1 MKMDKRK
8 LHNELTKA
16 LTPEFATVCMGTTN
30 GIRWCKN
37 DPQMI
42 DYDYLDAMKASLADN
57 DDIFISDFTNQSAR
71 VVMKVDD
78 FYVVFNLGDA
88 FSVIENASPSFRNTL
103 NQSGQTKV
111 VQYYSAI
118 NQAYVE
124 AMKP

>member
-1 MKMDKRK
+1 MNKRK
-8 LHNELTKA
+8 LHNELVKA
-16 LTPEFATVCMGTTN
+16 LAPDFATVCMGTTN
-30 GIRWCKN
+30 GIRWCQN

-42 DYDYLDAMKASLADN
+42 DYDYLDAMKASLVDN

-88 FSVIENASPSFRNTL
+88 FSVIENATPSFRITL
-103 NQSGQTKV
+103 NQTGQTKV
-111 VQYYSAI
+111 VQYFSAI
-118 NQAYVE
+118 NLAYVE

>member
-30 GIRWCKN
+30 GIRWCQN

-118 NQAYVE
+118 NQAYGE